1 MLRNDYLEAKL
12 KDIALNLDVK
22 VSYRT
27 NYDNEKRM
35 PDELLNELK
44 SKINKNGGQDIKAKV
59 PIIERVASSSLLG
72 NLLSHD
78 NPFNPK
84 LGDLKAFWADI
95 KELETIFYCQEI
107 TCTRPKVSLKNYDNV
122 AKKIRCG
129 CDTIKYDWKG

>member
-1 MLRNDYLEAKL
+1 
-12 KDIALNLDVK
+12 
-22 VSYRT
+22 
-27 NYDNEKRM
+27 M

-59 PIIERVASSSLLG
+59 PVIERVASSSLLG

-84 LGDLKAFWADI
+84 IGDLKAFWADI
-95 KELETIFYCQEI
+95 NELETIFYCQES
-107 TCTRPKVSLKNYDNV
+107 TCKRPKVSIKNYDNV

-129 CDTIKYDWKG
+129 CDTTKYEWKE